1 MSKTVI
7 RESLINFLIF
17 SFVGWVYEF
26 ILCIIHG
33 EGLVNRGFLF
43 GPWLPIYGIGGML
56 IFGFMWK
63 WANEKKYLPL
73 PGKKQINV
81 KPVLVLVLIAAVSM
95 VVELLATYIIE
106 ATGGDFRTLW
116 DYSDRFLNFQGRI
129 AIWPGDRFGIL
140 GVIILYLVMPLVNR
154 AYKNEKCKTPMSII
168 FGILWALFIIDLIA
182 RIWLGSN
189 Y

>member
-56 IFGFMWK
+56 ISGFMW
-63 WANEKKYLPL
+63 
-73 PGKKQINV
+73 
-81 KPVLVLVLIAAVSM
+81 
-95 VVELLATYIIE
+95 
-106 ATGGDFRTLW
+106 
-116 DYSDRFLNFQGRI
+116 
-129 AIWPGDRFGIL
+129 
-140 GVIILYLVMPLVNR
+140 
-154 AYKNEKCKTPMSII
+154 
-168 FGILWALFIIDLIA
+168 
-182 RIWLGSN
+182 
-189 Y
+189 